1 MDLTAHLS
9 VIFQRK
15 WQVLAA
21 SLLVAGLVFGW
32 RASVPESYRAVALLN
47 VTSARALLG
56 DAVTEDDARFIG
68 QSYGTMAET
77 RPVVEDAVD
86 RSGLD
91 ISFERADRLLSVGD
105 AQPGYVEI
113 AATGPSPSAAEALSQ
128 GLADALVSSVIGRQ
142 EEQLA
147 RQLQPVQDQINT
159 VEAQLALLAANDPRR
174 TALELQ
180 YQALLQK
187 ATETRLRPVDRV
199 TVVTAARADRA
210 PVEPRPRRDA
220 VLAFFVALVVNA
232 ELAVG
237 LAALSGRFIGAN
249 VAAQV
254 TRTTGIPVLGEV
266 PRRRRGNH
274 LDVIEAF
281 RTLRTNLLFLRS
293 EGELHSLAV
302 VGGDPG
308 SGKSFVAEH
317 LCRAFARPGFPVL
330 LVDGDLRNPSLHER
344 VGVSASPG
352 LADALV
358 PPYTLA
364 KPSDVP
370 DHRNLRLLP
379 AGSPTGDPSSLF
391 TGKTFERLLERLRN
405 LGLMV
410 VDTPPLS
417 LFADAA
423 AVAQNCDST
432 IVVVDVRRGR
442 RQELTKMIESLT
454 QVGVA
459 PVGIVLNR
467 VQRSSGRSYG
477 GYRSPRAIGTD
488 AVGSPRSA
496 SGK

>member
-15 WQVLAA
+15 WQVLAV

-32 RASVPESYRAVALLN
+32 RASVPETYRAVTLLN
-47 VTSARALLG
+47 VTSARSLLG
-56 DAVTEDDARFIG
+56 DAVTEQDALFIG
-68 QSYGTMAET
+68 QSYGTMAKT
-77 RPVVEDAVD
+77 RPVVEDAVK
-86 RSGLD
+86 RSGLG
-91 ISFERADRLLSVGD
+91 ISFDRADRRLSVGD

-113 AATGPSPSAAEALSQ
+113 ASTGPSPGAAEALSQ
-128 GLADALVSSVIGRQ
+128 GLADALVTSVTGRQ

-147 RQLQPVQDQINT
+147 RQLRPVQDQIDS
-159 VEAQLALLAANDPRR
+159 VGVQLSQLGSNDPRR

-187 ATETRLRPVDRV
+187 STETLLRPVDRV
-199 TVVTAARADRA
+199 TVITAARADTA
-210 PVEPRPRRDA
+210 PVAPRPKRDA
-220 VLAFFVALVVNA
+220 LLAFFAALVVNA

-237 LAALSGRFIGAN
+237 LAALSGGFVGADL
-249 VAAQV
+249 AAQV
-254 TRTTGIPVLGEV
+254 TKATGIPVLGEV
-266 PRRRRGNH
+266 PRGRRANDI
-274 LDVIEAF
+274 DVVEAF

-293 EGELHSLAV
+293 EGDLHSLAV

-344 VGVSASPG
+344 MGLPAGPG
-352 LADALV
+352 LADALA

-370 DHRNLRLLP
+370 DHRNLRLLA
-379 AGSPTGDPSSLF
+379 AGSPAGDPSSLF
-391 TGKTFERLLERLRN
+391 TGKTFERLLERLRT
-405 LGLMV
+405 LGLIV

-442 RQELTKMIESLT
+442 RQELTRMVESLA
-454 QVGVA
+454 QVGVV

-467 VQRSSGRSYG
+467 AQRSSGRSYG
-477 GYRSPRAIGTD
+477 GYRSPRALGGD
-488 AVGSPRSA
+488 APGPRA
-496 SGK
+496 SGE

>member
-15 WQVLAA
+15 WQVLAV

-32 RASVPESYRAVALLN
+32 RVSVPKTYQAVALLN
-47 VTSARALLG
+47 VTSARSLLG
-56 DAVTEDDARFIG
+56 DAVTEQDARFIG
-68 QSYGTMAET
+68 QSYGTMAQT
-77 RPVVEDAVD
+77 RPVIEDAVR
-86 RSGLD
+86 RSDLEV
-91 ISFERADRLLSVGD
+91 SFDTADRRLSVGD
-105 AQPGYVEI
+105 AQPGYVEV
-113 AATGPSPSAAEALSQ
+113 AATGPSTAAAEALSQ
-128 GLADALVSSVIGRQ
+128 GLADALVAAVSARQ
-142 EEQLA
+142 AEQLF
-147 RQLQPVQDQINT
+147 RQLQPVQDQIDA
-159 VEAQLALLAANDPRR
+159 VEDELSNLTNNDPRR

-199 TVVTAARADRA
+199 TIVTAARAEPA
-210 PVEPRPRRDA
+210 PVAPRPKRDA
-220 VLAFFVALVVNA
+220 LLAFFAALVVNA

-237 LAALSGRFIGAN
+237 LAALSGRFIGGN

-254 TRTTGIPVLGEV
+254 TRATGIPVLGEV
-266 PRRRRGNH
+266 PQGKRSTRI
-274 LDVIEAF
+274 DVVEAF
-281 RTLRTNLLFLRS
+281 RTLRTNLLFLRN
-293 EGELHSLAV
+293 EGDLQSLAV

-317 LCRAFARPGFPVL
+317 LSRAFARPGFPVL
-330 LVDGDLRNPSLHER
+330 LMDGDLRNPSLHER
-344 VGVSASPG
+344 IGVDADPG
-352 LADALV
+352 LADALA

-370 DHRNLRLLP
+370 NHRNLRVLP
-379 AGSPTGDPSSLF
+379 AGSPAGDPSSLF
-391 TGKTFERLLERLRN
+391 SGKTFERLLERLQN
-405 LGLMV
+405 VGLIV

-442 RQELTKMIESLT
+442 RQELTRMIESLA
-454 QVGVA
+454 QVGVV

-467 VQRSSGRSYG
+467 VQRSSGRNYG
-477 GYRSPRAIGTD
+477 GYRSVRAG
-488 AVGSPRSA
+488 GSDEFSSARA
-496 SGK
+496 SGE